1 LTRMK
6 GGWGYIAWA
15 LILFHFAFPFL
26 VLLKQDTKRNYKYL
40 ATLAIFILIMRLVDM
55 FFLIAPNPRI
65 DTHGL
70 VQGAFVISWMDIVAP
85 IAVGGIWLW
94 YFFGQLMKRPL
105 LPVMDPFFP
114 SAVQHGKGH

>member
-1 LTRMK
+1 MK

-26 VLLKQDTKRNYKYL
+26 VLLKQDLKRNASRL
-40 ATLAIFILIMRLVDM
+40 ALVGVFVLVLRLVDM
-55 FFLIAPNPRI
+55 FFLIGPSPRI

-70 VQGAFVISWMDIVAP
+70 GQGAFIISWLDFVGP

-105 LPVMDPFFP
+105 VPVKDPFFEP
-114 SAVQHGKGH
+114 AVLHGKGH